1 MRAPW
6 LVISITHA
14 PYVTRVHCWDI
25 MYAAYVIGT
34 RAQFK
39 IHYIKEIKEL
49 EQSAEKHESS
59 AGASRTSRVFLK
71 IPKCLDNSTMLE
83 ESVFLLLYFQCKLA
97 IGELLRSEL
106 KFFKQKEQKY
116 RQVIM
121 SSIKSSVT

>member
-1 MRAPW
+1 
-6 LVISITHA
+6 
-14 PYVTRVHCWDI
+14 

-34 RAQFK
+34 SAQFK
-39 IHYIKEIKEL
+39 IHYLKEIKEL

-59 AGASRTSRVFLK
+59 AGASRTSRVFL

-83 ESVFLLLYFQCKLA
+83 ESVFLLIYFQCKLA
-97 IGELLRSEL
+97 IGELIRSEL

>member
-1 MRAPW
+1 M
-6 LVISITHA
+6 
-14 PYVTRVHCWDI
+14 
-25 MYAAYVIGT
+25 
-34 RAQFK
+34 
-39 IHYIKEIKEL
+39 
-49 EQSAEKHESS
+49 EKHESS

-97 IGELLRSEL
+97 IGELIRSEL